1 MIDYSNPI
9 FMKLRRIGQQLGI
22 LRPAVRLVRKLFN
35 LSYEDGF
42 DKQMMNLIS
51 ANEVVSDIGANVGYF
66 TTKFSEKVGNIGR
79 VIAFEPTPNTYN
91 TLVTNCSLFENIT
104 CHNMALSNKSGEF
117 HFRDSGIENDP
128 TNGLTD
134 SDTFG
139 AIEVTVVT
147 GDEIVASQIIPIP
160 TSVKI
165 DVEGFE
171 IDVIQGMR
179 NVLKNPLLKKLFI
192 EVHFLE
198 MNNRGITNGATE
210 IVKIVSDS
218 GFTVKWTD
226 PSHFIAL
233 RT

>member
-1 MIDYSNPI
+1 MIDYSSPI
-9 FMKLRRIGQQLGI
+9 FIELRILGQKLGI

-51 ANEVVSDIGANVGYF
+51 ANEVVWDIGANVGYF

-104 CHNMALSNKSGEF
+104 CHNIALSNKSGKF

-128 TNGLTD
+128 TNGLTV
-134 SDTFG
+134 DTFG

-147 GDEIVASQIIPIP
+147 GDEIVATQIVPIP
-160 TSVKI
+160 TSIKI
-165 DVEGFE
+165 DVEGYE

-218 GFTVKWTD
+218 GFAVKWTD

-233 RT
+233 RN